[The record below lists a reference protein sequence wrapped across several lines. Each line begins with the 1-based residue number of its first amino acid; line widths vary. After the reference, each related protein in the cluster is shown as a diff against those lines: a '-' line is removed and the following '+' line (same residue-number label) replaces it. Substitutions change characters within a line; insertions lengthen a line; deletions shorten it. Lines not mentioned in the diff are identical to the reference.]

1 MLTATID
8 DDVKSNWQLPS
19 IFDIQIKLLMEK
31 FCPITWKPSYMNF
44 NFDYFRSKIDKAKA
58 LGLGILIICSIVM
71 FYTIVDD
78 NLKGNN
84 KFCSGAFSHITYIS
98 LL

>member
-58 LGLGILIICSIVM
+58 LGLGILIICSMVM
-71 FYTIVDD
+71 FCTVVKD

-84 KFCSGAFSHITYIS
+84 QFRFGA
-98 LL
+98 LQ